1 MGSSS
6 LSEYA
11 DHPSYLPDSSSLAHA
26 FQSRQLASNSA
37 FAASGVST
45 RLSVRKF
52 SGLLGKCSAQN
63 QRRCLGVAI
72 AMAQSA
78 PTPIP
83 SNRGDGRGGKAAL
96 SDLYSGA
103 LSRAFE
109 IPPCADAPRSGGPC

>member
-1 MGSSS
+1 VAG
-6 LSEYA
+6 
-11 DHPSYLPDSSSLAHA
+11 
-26 FQSRQLASNSA
+26 
-37 FAASGVST
+37 
-45 RLSVRKF
+45 
-52 SGLLGKCSAQN
+52 GLGIGQPETTTVFVYESWAIWS
-63 QRRCLGVAI
+63 VAI